1 LTQAALSGRLV
12 MAGRGQDRQK
22 MKWEDV
28 NSDTSLT
35 LLAQVLKPKW
45 AENFDISAVAEPVGE
60 MGAQM

>member
-1 LTQAALSGRLV
+1 MNSG
-12 MAGRGQDRQK
+12 K
-22 MKWEDV
+22 M
-28 NSDTSLT
+28 NADTSLT

>member
-1 LTQAALSGRLV
+1 

>member
-1 LTQAALSGRLV
+1 

-28 NSDTSLT
+28 NSGKMNADTSLT

-60 MGAQM
+60 MEAQM